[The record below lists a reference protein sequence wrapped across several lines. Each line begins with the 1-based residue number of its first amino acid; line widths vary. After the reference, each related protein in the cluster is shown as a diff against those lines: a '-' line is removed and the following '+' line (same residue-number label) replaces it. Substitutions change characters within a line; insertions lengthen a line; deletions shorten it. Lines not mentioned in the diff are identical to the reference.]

1 MMLFP
6 VVSAY
11 VFPGAAIEHR
21 TEGVSCYISYVRDV
35 TGWTIKLYY
44 RMDEFGI
51 LLVLRGA
58 ISKFGTKSCYLGH

>member
-11 VFPGAAIEHR
+11 VFPGAAIEHG

-35 TGWTIKLYY
+35 TGWTI
-44 RMDEFGI
+44 
-51 LLVLRGA
+51 
-58 ISKFGTKSCYLGH
+58 